1 MIKKQLLNPQRMF
14 YLMIGMVVIT
24 AGLAVGSVV
33 LGNSFLQKQSRKL
46 VALKLQYRVPEEN
59 RASLK
64 RAKSDIEKYSD
75 LGKTAK
81 AIVPQEK
88 DQARTVR
95 EIISYANQTIDPV
108 TKNNVHILSITFP
121 GSNLG
126 QAAVIIPKAPPTDS
140 KTPEAATPKVITPP
154 LSQVLNVEGIQGVYI
169 LPITV
174 ESDPANPLTFNQVVS
189 FLGKLEQNR
198 RTAQVSQI
206 AITPQKTTNISGLSF
221 TLTINVYI
229 KP

>member
-1 MIKKQLLNPQRMF
+1 MTKKQLLNPQRMF
-14 YLMIGMVVIT
+14 YIMIGTVVIT
-24 AGLAVGSVV
+24 SGLAGGSVI
-33 LGNSFLQKQSRKL
+33 LGSSFLQKQSSKL
-46 VALKLQYRVPEEN
+46 VSLKLQYRVPEEN
-59 RASLK
+59 RTALK
-64 RAKSDIEKYSD
+64 RAKSDIEKYSE

-81 AIVPQEK
+81 AVVPQEK

-95 EIISYANQTIDPV
+95 EIVNYANQTVDPV
-108 TKNNVHILSITFP
+108 TKNNIHILSISFP

-126 QAAVIIPKAPPTDS
+126 QAAVIIPKAPSTDS
-140 KTPEAATPKVITPP
+140 KTPEPTTPKVVTPP
-154 LSQVLNVEGIQGVYI
+154 VSQVLAVEGIQGVYI

-174 ESDPANPLTFNQVVS
+174 ESDPATPLTFNQVVS

-206 AITPQKTTNISGLSF
+206 SITPQKTTGLSGLSF